1 MVTALLFAIFLFSSP
16 VVGQVTNDGSC
27 TTAMAQLVSSMPAPQ
42 PKAVCS
48 NGKWTVTGDFT
59 SSSAWWC
66 YEPITITGKF
76 TDNAQSLIQF
86 VFDIDNP
93 PGSSLT
99 IQGGPNTFQGFV
111 SFWVLTPRSGNYPT
125 GVHPFIFLTT
135 NPANTLVANQVW
147 SGGSVSWKDYNSVDP
162 CYRATLNTGGVFISP
177 DRTQQDAILSWPKGD
192 CNTPA
197 IITGLQVPNPPTP
210 PPAPVKPTPVAKP
223 TVAKTPTAPPPPG
236 SSKPMP
242 TGALVGIII
251 LAFLIVIVLVAT
263 IVFVCV
269 KSTKSGVENF

>member
-1 MVTALLFAIFLFSSP
+1 MSFALLFVVFLFSS
-16 VVGQVTNDGSC
+16 VVSQVTTDGSC
-27 TTAMAQLVSSMPAPQ
+27 STAMSQLVSQMPSPQ

-48 NGKWTVTGDFT
+48 NRKWTITGDFT

-66 YEPITITGKF
+66 MEPITITGKW
-76 TDNAQSLIQF
+76 TSNSQSLIQF
-86 VFDIDNP
+86 VLNIDNN

-99 IQGGPNTFQGFV
+99 IQGGPNTFGGFI
-111 SFWVLTPRSGNYPT
+111 SFWVLTPASGNYPP
-125 GVHPFIFLTT
+125 GNIPFIFLTVS
-135 NPANTLVANQVW
+135 PSHPLVAGSNLW
-147 SGGSVSWKDYNSVDP
+147 SGGGVSWKDYNSVNA
-162 CYRATLNTGGVFISP
+162 CYRTGLNTGGVFISP
-177 DRTQQDAILSWPKGD
+177 DRTQQDTILIFTKGD
-192 CNTPA
+192 CNTPN
-197 IITGLQVPNPPTP
+197 IVTGVNGPPTASSGSP
-210 PPAPVKPTPVAKP
+210 PTKPTPVAKS
-223 TVAKTPTAPPPPG
+223 PTAPPPPG

>member
-1 MVTALLFAIFLFSSP
+1 MVTALLFAIFLFSSS

-27 TTAMAQLVSSMPAPQ
+27 TTNMAQLVSRMPAPQ

-59 SSSAWWC
+59 SSSAWFC
-66 YEPITITGKF
+66 NEPITITGKF
-76 TDNAQSLIQF
+76 TDDSQSLIQF
-86 VFDIDNP
+86 VFDIDNR

-99 IQGGPNTFQGFV
+99 IQGGPNTFRGFV
-111 SFWVLTPRSGNYPT
+111 SFWVLTPKSGVYPT
-125 GVHPFIFLTT
+125 GNNPFIFLTV
-135 NPANTLVANQVW
+135 NPANTLVAGQIW
-147 SGGSVSWKDYNSVDP
+147 SGGGLQWKDYNGVNP
-162 CYRATLNTGGVFISP
+162 CYRTGLNTAGVFVSP
-177 DRTQQDAILSWPKGD
+177 DGLQQDCILQFNKGD

-197 IITGLQVPNPPTP
+197 IISGLNVPNPPTP
-210 PPAPVKPTPVAKP
+210 PPAPVKPTP
-223 TVAKTPTAPPPPG
+223 VAKTPTAPPPPG